1 MARMAPHEYEAL
13 SREERLRRIGALFYK
28 AVVISLA
35 RKQALAGK
43 TGGDVPARNDED
55 SPQETDALGT
65 VSLSEEDLALLHRYA
80 KLGKIFPR
88 DATEFWGVCRT
99 TAYRRLLSLE
109 RGGWIVRHGAT
120 TATRYTFTQQDRA
133 GFNRRVFPLRPSSP
147 QKPHSAGQRAA
158 W

>member
-1 MARMAPHEYEAL
+1 MARTAPHEYEVL

-35 RKQALAGK
+35 RKQALAGE
-43 TGGDVPARNDED
+43 GGSDVPAQVGED
-55 SPQETDALGT
+55 SPHGMNESEA
-65 VSLSEEDLALLHRYA
+65 VSLPKEDLALLRRYA
-80 KLGKIFPR
+80 GLGKIAPR

-120 TATRYTFTQQDRA
+120 TGTRYTFTKQARTLLEQDEQAKQGHNGSRA
-133 GFNRRVFPLRPSSP
+133 SM
-147 QKPHSAGQRAA
+147 
-158 W
+158 

>member
-1 MARMAPHEYEAL
+1 MAPHEYEAL

-35 RKQALAGK
+35 RKQGMAGEN
-43 TGGDVPARNDED
+43 GGDVPAQAGEN
-55 SPQETDALGT
+55 SPQETDAPGIAL
-65 VSLSEEDLALLHRYA
+65 LPEEDLALLRRYA
-80 KLGKIFPR
+80 GLGEIAPR

-120 TATRYTFTQQDRA
+120 TATRYAFTKKARALLEQDEQAKQGSDDSRA
-133 GFNRRVFPLRPSSP
+133 SM
-147 QKPHSAGQRAA
+147 
-158 W
+158 